1 MPLLNATNATLKCHK
16 NWLGGVLCLC
26 TTARLNSSRLVT
38 EKCGFGHNPP
48 LAIAGQTYTRRV
60 DVEIVNALAA
70 LGSTAHKMATDIRL
84 LGNDD
89 TVLWTGVLNHTIIC

>member
-1 MPLLNATNATLKCHK
+1 M
-16 NWLGGVLCLC
+16 VFIMM
-26 TTARLNSSRLVT
+26 ARFIYFRLVT
-38 EKCGFGHNPP
+38 EKCGFGDNPP

-84 LGNDD
+84 LGKDCY
-89 TVLWTGVLNHTIIC
+89 TVLWTGVLYRTIIC